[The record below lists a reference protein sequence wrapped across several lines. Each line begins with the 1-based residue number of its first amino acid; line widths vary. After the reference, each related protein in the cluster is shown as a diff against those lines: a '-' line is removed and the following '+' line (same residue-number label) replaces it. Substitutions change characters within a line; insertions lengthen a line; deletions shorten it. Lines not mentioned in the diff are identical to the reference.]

1 MSCFEMLHAVSLPSR
16 GRFTFLTL
24 ASRCARFGRLDCE
37 VKGFQCQI
45 VEEKM
50 ELPVRVSGMTA
61 LSRIEW
67 MMISSLEH
75 PLMKQ
80 RHSASKL

>member
-1 MSCFEMLHAVSLPSR
+1 
-16 GRFTFLTL
+16 
-24 ASRCARFGRLDCE
+24 
-37 VKGFQCQI
+37 
-45 VEEKM
+45 M